1 MFELTGTDATA
12 RAGVLHTAHGSIPTP
27 AFMPVGTH
35 AAVNAVLPDQLVAHD
50 AHILVCNAFRLYQ
63 QPGPS
68 VLKGYDSVHRFMAWD
83 GAILTD
89 SGGFQVYSLKE
100 RELTEQGV
108 RFPTPKGP
116 VDWTPELAIDAQVL
130 LGSDFV
136 MPLDVCV
143 SLPTTYDKAKAA
155 MERTLRW
162 AKRCQDHGG
171 LRPYQVLF
179 GIVQGATFPD
189 LRARC
194 IEELEAMGLPAY
206 AIGGLNVGE
215 SPEEYRRTLEET
227 SLPAHK
233 PRYLMGV
240 GRPEAMLE
248 AVAAG
253 VDIMDSIIPTKY
265 AREGTVLTYRGRIN
279 LQKPNYARDR
289 YPIDPNCTC
298 YTCRSVTRGYLHHL
312 FETTRST
319 AQAFAG
325 LHNVAFCLRVMREAR
340 EAILD
345 GRFDSY
351 KAEIDRYYGRKG

>member
-1 MFELTGTDATA
+1 LQRAPSPACAAAPRDKQRA
-12 RAGVLHTAHGSIPTP
+12 RAAGENEITAARALLATLTLGGALVTGDAIH
-27 AFMPVGTH
+27 AQAGT
-35 AAVNAVLPDQLVAHD
+35 AQLVLDRGGDYLSA
-50 AHILVCNAFRLYQ
+50 
-63 QPGPS
+63 
-68 VLKGYDSVHRFMAWD
+68 LKAN
-83 GAILTD
+83 
-89 SGGFQVYSLKE
+89 
-100 RELTEQGV
+100 
-108 RFPTPKGP
+108 
-116 VDWTPELAIDAQVL
+116 
-130 LGSDFV
+130 
-136 MPLDVCV
+136 
-143 SLPTTYDKAKAA
+143 
-155 MERTLRW
+155 
-162 AKRCQDHGG
+162 
-171 LRPYQVLF
+171 RP
-179 GIVQGATFPD
+179 
-189 LRARC
+189 
-194 IEELEAMGLPAY
+194 
-206 AIGGLNVGE
+206 
-215 SPEEYRRTLEET
+215 
-227 SLPAHK
+227 
-233 PRYLMGV
+233 
-240 GRPEAMLE
+240 AMLE